1 MPQLRNIIIQESFA
15 ELITNYRNTYRG
27 SMLEELECSDLTFK
41 QFVYL
46 DTILKMNKPT
56 YSEIA
61 KKFNITKPSVT
72 AIVNKLIGLGYLE
85 RVQSADDR
93 RVYHILVGTK
103 GSDMLDI
110 ENKAV
115 ASFVQQ
121 ITSSLTEA
129 EVTSYIALTKKI
141 NERYISRKTQR
152 KEVTFTEN

>member
-1 MPQLRNIIIQESFA
+1 
-15 ELITNYRNTYRG
+15 
-27 SMLEELECSDLTFK
+27 MLNELECSDLTFK

-72 AIVNKLIGLGYLE
+72 AMVNKLISLDYLE

-93 RVYHILVGTK
+93 RVYHISAGAK
-103 GSDMLDI
+103 GSNMLNI
-110 ENKAV
+110 ENNAITGF
-115 ASFVQQ
+115 AQQ
-121 ITSSLTEA
+121 ISSSLTEA

-141 NERYISRKTQR
+141 NAQYIPK
-152 KEVTFTEN
+152 KD

>member
-1 MPQLRNIIIQESFA
+1 MPQSANFAKLQDSFSD
-15 ELITNYRNTYRG
+15 LIKNYRDTYRG
-27 SMLEELECSDLTFK
+27 SMLDELECSDLTFK

-72 AIVNKLIGLGYLE
+72 AMVNKMISLGYLE
-85 RVQSADDR
+85 RVQATDDR
-93 RVYHILVGTK
+93 RVYNISRGAK
-103 GSDMLDI
+103 GSNMLDI
-110 ENKAV
+110 ENNAV
-115 ASFVQQ
+115 TSFAQQ

-141 NERYISRKTQR
+141 NALYISK
-152 KEVTFTEN
+152 KGN

>member
-1 MPQLRNIIIQESFA
+1 
-15 ELITNYRNTYRG
+15 
-27 SMLEELECSDLTFK
+27 MLDELEWSDLTFK

-46 DTILKMNKPT
+46 DTILKMDKPT

-93 RVYHILVGTK
+93 RVYYISVGVK
-103 GSDMLDI
+103 GSIMLAI
-110 ENKAV
+110 EHNAITGF
-115 ASFVQQ
+115 AQQ

-129 EVTSYIALTKKI
+129 EMTTYIALTKKI
-141 NERYISRKTQR
+141 NTQYIPKKDLKFDS
-152 KEVTFTEN
+152 